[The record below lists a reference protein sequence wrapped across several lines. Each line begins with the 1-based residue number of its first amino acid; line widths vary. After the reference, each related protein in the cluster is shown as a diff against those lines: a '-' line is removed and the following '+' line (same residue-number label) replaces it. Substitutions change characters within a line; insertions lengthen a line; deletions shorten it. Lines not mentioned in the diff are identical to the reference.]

1 MPHALMVLPDTYA
14 SVIRRVAVDL
24 TEQLSQIIQIPAHT
38 EVYLP
43 GNSGKIPLDGGGFG
57 ACCATEIKYDPEARV
72 VIRYQDIAD
81 DNFSLPT
88 AVDTFRNMPV
98 WQDPIRDITVSP
110 VRRMLDF
117 RVDIEYQAEGIVTA
131 KRWLDEQ
138 RARVSRGGAELTLKL
153 DYYYMLPRPLQALLR
168 GMYDTIQCSDW
179 PIDDTFEEYMDKNF
193 WQSNT
198 HVATLTLQN
207 EQPAIRERQLDVVGW
222 FDFSGTPDTPA
233 PNGDKAGAYTVS
245 TTFTVRFEQPT
256 HIYVRYP
263 LVCHQNTIPNCFWP
277 KEQPA
282 RYQQQNR
289 KTGYLRGPLENRFT
303 RVTPRHV
310 PYIQYPKVN
319 DWTTDSKP
327 YDAFTFYTGLVTIE
341 KDNLRTLLDL
351 QDIGDWVF
359 TGHFLEYFSSL
370 GTKSIARPGGL
381 FNLRLYKNNE
391 WMDLQLEIEP
401 GTTKVK
407 APFDLDPTKY
417 YHIEISIDRNWW
429 AVHDST
435 WECLKRYPTVFWT
448 MCNLFNVS
456 VGRQSIDDMQLLGVK
471 LKERLPKEGCPG
483 EGTTPFTKD
492 ELVFRTG
499 EVRQWDITNAR
510 KEMETRTGP
519 WFKGNRDGIMT
530 VLCAQVVSARKE

>member
-24 TEQLSQIIQIPAHT
+24 TEQLTRIIQIPAHT

-43 GNSGKIPLDGGGFG
+43 GNSEKVPLDGGNFG
-57 ACCATEIKYDPEARV
+57 ECCSTAIKYDPEARMT
-72 VIRYQDIAD
+72 IRYQDIAD
-81 DNFSLPT
+81 DNFSLTT
-88 AVDTFRNMPV
+88 AVNTFKNMPIWEDSV
-98 WQDPIRDITVSP
+98 RDIQVCP
-110 VRRMLDF
+110 VRRMVDF
-117 RVDIEYQAEGIVTA
+117 RIDIEYKAEGIVTA

-138 RARVSRGGAELTLKL
+138 RTRVSRGGAELTLKL

-179 PIDDTFEEYMDKNF
+179 PIDDTFDEYLDKNF

-198 HVATLTLQN
+198 HVATLTLQH

-222 FDFSGTPDTPA
+222 FDFTGTPDTPQA
-233 PNGDKAGAYTVS
+233 NSDKSGSYDVS
-245 TTFTVRFEQPT
+245 VTFTLRFEQPT

-263 LVCHQNTIPNCFWP
+263 LVCHQNTIPKCFWP

-282 RYQQQNR
+282 KYQQQDR

-319 DWTTDSKP
+319 DWDTDSKP

-341 KDNLRTLLDL
+341 KTDRRTLLDL
-351 QDIGDWVF
+351 RDIGDWEF

-370 GTKSIARPGGL
+370 GTRAVKRPGGL
-381 FNLRLYKNNE
+381 FNFRLYKNNE
-391 WMDLQLEIEP
+391 WMDLQLELEP
-401 GTTKVK
+401 GTTLLK

-417 YHIEISIDRNWW
+417 YHIQISIDRNWW
-429 AVHDST
+429 AVHDDT
-435 WECLKRYPTVFWT
+435 WNCLKRYPTVFWT

-456 VGRQSIDDMQLLGVK
+456 VGRRPIDEMQLLGVK
-471 LKERLPKEGCPG
+471 LKERLPMEGCPG
-483 EGTTPFTKD
+483 EGTTDFTKD
-492 ELVFRTG
+492 ELVFKTG
-499 EVRQWDITNAR
+499 EVKQADITEAR
-510 KEMETRTGP
+510 KAMELRTGP
-519 WFKGNRDGIMT
+519 WFKGNRNGIMT
-530 VLCAQVVSARKE
+530 VLCADVVSARRE